1 VARAASS
8 VKAWFCN
15 SSLSK
20 YLVENQGGTSRYFEG
35 LERELRILKY
45 ISPQFGKESF
55 RMRASDLAG
64 QPLLR
69 RFRSAFGMS
78 IALLGSLL
86 ALADTTMCQGNE
98 RKSWGYGF
106 AAFGAAYEPGSGGE
120 GTVHFGVGG
129 EATLLKGFGP
139 TVEIGYLTTV
149 DGYGLGIFAPGVV
162 YAFNRDR
169 NTVPFVTAGYTLFF
183 KASTAQGYF
192 FGGGINHWIGDH
204 WGIRVE
210 GRDQVWHNQELHFLE
225 LRFAVVFR

>member
-1 VARAASS
+1 
-8 VKAWFCN
+8 
-15 SSLSK
+15 
-20 YLVENQGGTSRYFEG
+20 
-35 LERELRILKY
+35 
-45 ISPQFGKESF
+45 
-55 RMRASDLAG
+55 MRASGLASK
-64 QPLLR
+64 PLLPW
-69 RFRSAFGMS
+69 FRSVFGLS
-78 IALLGSLL
+78 IVLLGSLL
-86 ALADTTMCQGNE
+86 ALADTTMCLGNE

-129 EATLLKGFGP
+129 DATLLAGFGS

-149 DGYGLGIFAPGVV
+149 DGYGFGIFAPGVV

-183 KASTAQGYF
+183 RASTAQGYF